1 MFMLKYTAEK
11 VQELLEKIDNLNID
25 IDALLNILSDEEIVA
40 LCQAEDAKDD
50 ELVLE
55 DDAEA
60 EEGAE
65 SDEETS
71 DEEPEDGTE

>member
-50 ELVLE
+50 ELILE